1 MADVNAQDGPTSRRY
16 RISADIGGTFTDVV
30 VQDRHTGAYRAA
42 KALTTPGSLA
52 DGIIAAFDQLLPDL
66 SEVEFAV
73 HGTTQ
78 GLNALLSRT
87 GDRVLL
93 LTTRGVR
100 DSYFIMRGSRPR
112 EEMYNNRYRRPEPLI
127 RRRDAMEIGGRLDWS
142 GAEVEP
148 VSRADVEAA
157 AAYARSEGIA
167 SIAVCLLFSY
177 ANPAHEQ
184 AVGRMLE
191 ELLPGISLS
200 LSHEVAREWREAE
213 RTASTLADA
222 YISRIVRQYLASI
235 QARLAARKLVPPLQV
250 TRSSGGVMSITQAI
264 RRPIQTLFSGPVGGT
279 TGAAAL
285 VEAIGNPRL
294 ICADVGGTSF
304 DVSLVIDGL
313 PRTSNQTTLSG
324 MDIIMPLVDIYSI
337 GAGGGSLAYVEA
349 GGLRVGPRSAGARP
363 GPAAYG
369 RGGTEATVTDA
380 QVYLNRFLP
389 PTVGGGGLVIDRAK
403 AEAAL
408 GALAARIGMDV
419 TALAEGIIDISNAK
433 MAEAIRRITV
443 EQGIEPRDFSIVAFG
458 GAGPMHAAFLAQALE
473 IREVIVPPMSGVF
486 SAWGML
492 HAPLRHDIAQSWY
505 ASLSEFDGS
514 ALVGAYSGLEA
525 EAVAHSREEAGW
537 GNALNFQRLLDLRY
551 DGQEYTLTVD
561 VTGIALSDAQA
572 IGEAFHAAYHQRY
585 GHAHRGTPVE
595 IVTLRLVASGEAAP
609 VRADA
614 TDAAEGA
621 PPFRER
627 EVSFA
632 GRWLPTRIYEGA
644 SLRPGHRFSGPAII
658 DNGTATTIVPPGAE
672 IAVEARG
679 LLRMT
684 LPA

>member
-1 MADVNAQDGPTSRRY
+1 MADANAGGGPAPGRY

-30 VQDRHTGAYRAA
+30 VQDRRTGAYRPA
-42 KALTTPGSLA
+42 KALTTPGSLS

-78 GLNALLSRT
+78 GLNALLSRS

-127 RRRDAMEIGGRLDWS
+127 RRRDAMEVGGRLDWS

-157 AAYARSEGIA
+157 AAYARAEGIG

-177 ANPAHEQ
+177 ANPAHEI
-184 AVGRMLE
+184 AVGRMLQ
-191 ELLPGISLS
+191 ELLPDVSLS

-235 QARLAARKLVPPLQV
+235 QERLAARGLAPPLQV
-250 TRSSGGVMSITQAI
+250 TRSSGGVMSVAQAI
-264 RRPIQTLFSGPVGGT
+264 RQPIQTLFSGPVGGT

-324 MDIIMPLVDIYSI
+324 MDVIMPLVDIYSI

-349 GGLRVGPRSAGARP
+349 GGLRVGPKSAGARP

-369 RGGTEATVTDA
+369 RGGIEPTVTDA

-408 GALAARIGMDV
+408 AGLAGRIGMEV

-458 GAGPMHAAFLAQALE
+458 GAGPMHAAFLAEALE

-505 ASLSEFDGS
+505 ADLSDFDGA
-514 ALVGAYSGLEA
+514 ALVNAYAGLEA
-525 EAVAHSREEAGW
+525 EALAHAREEGDW
-537 GNALNFQRLLDLRY
+537 GDAMNFQRLLDLRY

-561 VTGIALSDAQA
+561 VTGLPLDDAAA
-572 IGEAFHAAYHQRY
+572 IGEAFHAAYRQRY

-595 IVTLRLVASGEAAP
+595 VVTLRLVASGDVVP

-614 TDAAEGA
+614 PETAEGE
-621 PPFRER
+621 PPFDER

-632 GRWLPTRIYEGA
+632 GTWLRTRVYDGA
-644 SLRPGHRFSGPAII
+644 SLRPGHRLAGPAII
-658 DNGTATTIVPPGAE
+658 DNGTATTVVPPGAE
-672 IAVEARG
+672 VAVETRG